1 MTIPNDPQIQYRKT
15 RGGGD
20 HEGSVSEIFDAV
32 FGTATGLTPIRGA
45 TNWGG
50 QIAGSGGSGAS
61 VNDTFIVQTTAGD
74 CPNSQALA
82 SLGTGILK
90 STTGTGVLSIA
101 AGSDLPLMGAS
112 GVGHAAGAVPD
123 PGGSAATTHFLRE
136 DATWQIPPGGG
147 LTAIANLDLLANI
160 SGSSAVPTATTVTAL
175 LDAVVGSTQSDLIQR
190 GASTWGVLAP
200 GTADQVLGVGHTGG
214 ALEYKTITAGANVT
228 ITPTAGTITIASSG
242 GAGGY
247 ATVDNA
253 GTPLTQ
259 RATIN
264 FTGAGV
270 TAADNSGSTRTD
282 VTIPGTV
289 LTPTA
294 VKTTTYSAAAGD
306 FVPCDTTSAGFTV
319 TLPNAPADK
328 SMVSVK
334 HVIQGSTNA
343 VTIACSGSDV
353 FNKTGGSTSAT
364 LGLLNQGINLQY
376 SASPK
381 IWYVLADDLPLSQ
394 LDARYD
400 TVAYGGTGLN
410 TLTANAVLIGEGTS
424 AVHFATIGTAG
435 RVLVDQGSGADP
447 AFSSV
452 GQVINQWVTVPTALS
467 GSSALN
473 FATVSAYTVTLT
485 ASVANTLTISNI
497 AVGQSVTVTT
507 FQGSTG
513 GGTIVWA
520 GSPSIRWSGGT
531 AGQAT
536 AGANQGDVFKFYCP
550 QSGII
555 VGAVAAPNF

>member
-1 MTIPNDPQIQYRKT
+1 
-15 RGGGD
+15 
-20 HEGSVSEIFDAV
+20 
-32 FGTATGLTPIRGA
+32 
-45 TNWGG
+45 
-50 QIAGSGGSGAS
+50 
-61 VNDTFIVQTTAGD
+61 
-74 CPNSQALA
+74 
-82 SLGTGILK
+82 
-90 STTGTGVLSIA
+90 
-101 AGSDLPLMGAS
+101 
-112 GVGHAAGAVPD
+112 
-123 PGGSAATTHFLRE
+123 
-136 DATWQIPPGGG
+136 
-147 LTAIANLDLLANI
+147 
-160 SGSSAVPTATTVTAL
+160 
-175 LDAVVGSTQSDLIQR
+175 VGSTQSDLIQR